1 MDKILVVDD
10 NKYIRFA
17 LCTLLEDNGFEAIEL
32 EDGLKTVETVLNDN
46 PDLII
51 LDKRMPGCDGLDLLE
66 DIRKINKDLPVIML
80 TAYADEVSKQRAGT
94 LGASA
99 FMTKP
104 FDNNEVVE
112 TVRRSLNKVS

>member
-32 EDGLKTVETVLNDN
+32 DDGMKTVETVVSDR
-46 PDLII
+46 PDLVI

-66 DIRKINKDLPVIML
+66 DIRKIEKDLPVIML
-80 TAYADEVSKQRAGT
+80 TAYADEVSKERAAR

-104 FDNNEVVE
+104 FDNAEVVD
-112 TVRRSLNKVS
+112 TVRRSLSRVS